1 MSNDTLAMEIIRD
14 MKNSME
20 EASEKAMEACMIL
33 KKAAP
38 DDGKKDKK
46 YYEMDREECI
56 KAINDILEKT
66 SEVWIIFEIY
76 CFSVNMTKEE

>member
-1 MSNDTLAMEIIRD
+1 MKETLATEIIRD

-66 SEVWIIFEIY
+66 SDLWIISAIY
-76 CFSVNMTKEE
+76 NFSIGMTKEE